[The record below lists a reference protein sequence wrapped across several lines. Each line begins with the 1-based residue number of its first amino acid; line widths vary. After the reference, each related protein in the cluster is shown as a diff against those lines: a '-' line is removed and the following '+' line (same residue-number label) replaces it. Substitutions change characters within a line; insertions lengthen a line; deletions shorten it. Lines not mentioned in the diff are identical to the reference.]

1 MQMPNSIP
9 TSNPSF
15 VRLLGKIQGVIPNIM
30 FIWILITYLI
40 TAVINIYFIPLPLWI
55 TIPVALIIQGSRFL
69 VVFLNFLNNP
79 GLYKSE
85 MPSKIALFATI
96 LALVELLLTLMN
108 RNATITENASIM
120 LFFGNIIL
128 FGYFLEVH
136 FIKMGEIVLTQP
148 IIPEVVVKKNV
159 LNQQ

>member
-1 MQMPNSIP
+1 MP
-9 TSNPSF
+9 TSNPAF
-15 VRLLGKIQGVIPNIM
+15 LKLLAKIQKVIPNVM

-40 TAVINIYFIPLPLWI
+40 TAIISIYFIPLPLWL
-55 TIPVALIIQGSRFL
+55 TIPISLIIQINRFL

-96 LALVELLLTLMN
+96 LALVELFFTLMN
-108 RNATITENASIM
+108 RNATLSENASIY
-120 LFFGNIIL
+120 LFCATIVI

-148 IIPEVVVKKNV
+148 VISEVEVKKNG